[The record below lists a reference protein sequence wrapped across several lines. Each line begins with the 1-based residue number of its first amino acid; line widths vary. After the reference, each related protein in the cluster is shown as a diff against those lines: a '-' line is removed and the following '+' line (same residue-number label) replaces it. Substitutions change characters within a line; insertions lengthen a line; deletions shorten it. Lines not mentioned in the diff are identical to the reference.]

1 MTSTQRRVAG
11 TPVGEIVAVT
21 TTTFTAQ
28 SYALNEAPPFGSLL
42 RVAVSRGGRAGEQ
55 PERAPALPVGYDEG
69 RQAAAA
75 GAGGPRGYGIAAY
88 YALCYGSQTG
98 SIEPGRQ
105 AVAWG
110 RFEDDEEDIY
120 RRQPQLAQVL
130 RTTFD
135 ALLVGYDVDTYTPD
149 VTLYG
154 GEAEP
159 DDAAMRRDGVNG
171 HAANGHAAIGVA
183 PAVARRGAVATTG
196 ADPVRAAPAPVQ
208 RVPGTPPR
216 LHATV
221 RQATPDETVR
231 FNRNLAYLR
240 FVLRANLPLADDFI
254 AAAIAHAYEAGGR
267 DEAFLLDAARGV
279 ARLLGA
285 EHERVMNILEL
296 LDS

>member
-1 MTSTQRRVAG
+1 MTGARGVRP
-11 TPVGEIVAVT
+11 PVGEIVAVT

-28 SYALNEAPPFGSLL
+28 SYTLNEAPPFGSLL
-42 RVAVSRGGRAGEQ
+42 RVAVLRGMTGGRLE
-55 PERAPALPVGYDEG
+55 
-69 RQAAAA
+69 
-75 GAGGPRGYGIAAY
+75 AGGPRGYGIAAY

-110 RFEDDEEDIY
+110 RFEDDEEDVY

-135 ALLVGYDVDTYTPD
+135 ALLVGYDTDTSAVTWSDGDVESDD
-149 VTLYG
+149 VTADY
-154 GEAEP
+154 
-159 DDAAMRRDGVNG
+159 R
-171 HAANGHAAIGVA
+171 ANGHAASGAMVA
-183 PAVARRGAVATTG
+183 SAAIRAGA
-196 ADPVRAAPAPVQ
+196 PEQ

-216 LHATV
+216 LHALV
-221 RQATPDETVR
+221 CQATAAETIR

-296 LDS
+296 LDA